1 MNNTKNLMALS
12 AARIFTG
19 AETLHNKTIL
29 IDQDKIKGIVDSQE
43 IPSGYEIIN
52 FANSSIAPGLIDL
65 QVYGSGGKLFGGKPT
80 VDALQQ
86 MESDFLK
93 QGCTGFMATVATN
106 STEIV
111 LQAIESAKL
120 FRKQTKGAFLG
131 LHLEGPFLNSKK
143 RGAHPENLIRK
154 AILNEL
160 KEWINSAQGE
170 IKIITIAPELQDM
183 EVIEYLL
190 SENIIISAGH
200 SNATFTEAEVFF
212 KSGIQ
217 AATHLFNAMPQIH
230 HREPG
235 LATAIFKSK
244 PFASIIAD
252 GVHVSYPMIDMA
264 KELLGEKLFL
274 ITDAVTETNEGIYP
288 HIFKEDRYVMPDGTL
303 SGSCLSMFQAVRNCV
318 KHTNIQLDEALRM
331 ASTYPSNLIQNQ
343 TKAGYIKADYPANLV
358 VFNEQLTIE
367 NTCVAG
373 VLD

>member
-1 MNNTKNLMALS
+1 MNKTKNLKALS

-19 AETLHNKTIL
+19 EETLHNKTIL

-43 IPSGYEIIN
+43 IPSGYEITN
-52 FANSSIAPGLIDL
+52 FTNSFIAPGLIDL
-65 QVYGSGGKLFGGKPT
+65 QIYGSGGKLFGGKPA

-86 MESDFLK
+86 MESDLLK

-106 STEIV
+106 SIEIV

-131 LHLEGPFLNSKK
+131 LHLEGPFLNPEKS
-143 RGAHPENLIRK
+143 GAHPKDLIRK
-154 AILNEL
+154 ANLKEL
-160 KEWINSAQGE
+160 KEWINIAQGE

-190 SENIIISAGH
+190 SENIILSAGH
-200 SNATFTEAEVFF
+200 SNASFTEAEAFF

-217 AATHLFNAMPQIH
+217 ASTHLFNAMPQIH

-244 PFASIIAD
+244 PFTSIIAD

-274 ITDAVTETNEGIYP
+274 ITDAVTETTEGIYP
-288 HIFKEDRYVMPDGTL
+288 HIFKKDRYVMPDGTL
-303 SGSCLSMFQAVRNCV
+303 SGSCLSMFQAVKNCV
-318 KHTNIQLDEALRM
+318 NHTNIELDEALRM
-331 ASTYPSNLIQNQ
+331 ASTYPANLIQNQ
-343 TKAGYIKADYPANLV
+343 TKSGYIKAGYPANLL
-358 VFNEQLTIE
+358 VFNEQLNLE
-367 NTCVAG
+367 NTCMAG